1 MTTTSSQSTLG
12 TLALYNRFDL
22 YHLLEEDAQGQTLPE
37 TIKML
42 LSRAA
47 DFDYEDPAT
56 ARDLRALANNLCF
69 YLH

>member
-1 MTTTSSQSTLG
+1 MSATSTQYTLG

-22 YHLLEEDAQGQTLPE
+22 YHLLEDTAQGQTLPE
-37 TIKML
+37 TIKTL

-47 DFDYEDPAT
+47 DFEYEDPAT
-56 ARDLRALANNLCF
+56 ARDLKDLANNLCF